1 MMTHQHLCL
10 HLLDRVKRNTD
21 DDDDRGAAQC
31 HIAQARGDYCTDDQ
45 REQSDDSRGTAAPT
59 KVTLPSALVMKSLV
73 GLPGRKPGMK
83 PPFFFRLL
91 AISIGLNWMDA

>member
-1 MMTHQHLCL
+1 MITEVPPSATFL
-10 HLLDRVKRNTD
+10 RPEFTAPTISGSSATTARN
-21 DDDDRGAAQC
+21 
-31 HIAQARGDYCTDDQ
+31 
-45 REQSDDSRGTAAPT
+45 SAPT